1 MTDLQ
6 VFVRDCSGAAASSPP
21 PSPDHRHDLVVEI
34 AEMLGRQFA
43 VYSAHRL
50 STLATHL
57 EMPLNDLK
65 ALELIM
71 AFDSISTG
79 QLAQVMGVSSG
90 GATALIKRLETA
102 GYVERG
108 RHPLDRRIVVIRA
121 RPKCRVDMQCLPRLA
136 DDFTKR
142 SATHYDMDQLE
153 TVQAF
158 LARCARL
165 LKDETKRWMESG
177 QSDGRWAA

>member
-1 MTDLQ
+1 VIDLQ
-6 VFVRDCSGAAASSPP
+6 ELVRDCSEAAALPPP
-21 PSPDHRHDLVVEI
+21 PSPDHRHDLVSEI

-50 STLATHL
+50 STLASHL

-79 QLAQVMGVSSG
+79 QLAHMMGVSSG
-90 GATALIKRLETA
+90 GVTALINRLETA

-108 RHPLDRRIVVIRA
+108 RHQLDRRIVVIRA
-121 RPKCRVDMQCLPRLA
+121 RAKCRTDMECLPKLV

-142 SATHYDMDQLE
+142 SATRYDLDQLE

-158 LARCARL
+158 LAQCARM
-165 LKDETKRWMESG
+165 LKDETTRWMESG
-177 QSDGRWAA
+177 HMAA

>member
-6 VFVRDCSGAAASSPP
+6 VLVRDCSGAAASSPP
-21 PSPDHRHDLVVEI
+21 PSPDHRHDLVSGI

-50 STLATHL
+50 SALAIHL

-71 AFDSISTG
+71 ALESISTG
-79 QLAQVMGVSSG
+79 HLAQVMGVSSG
-90 GATALIKRLETA
+90 GITALINRLEAA

-108 RHPLDRRIVVIRA
+108 RHPLDRRIIVIRA
-121 RPKCRVDMQCLPRLA
+121 RPGSHANMEHLRGLV
-136 DDFTKR
+136 DDFTER
-142 SATHYDMDQLE
+142 SATRYDVDQLE

-158 LARCARL
+158 LAQCAGM
-165 LKDETKRWMESG
+165 LKDETDRWMASG
-177 QSDGRWAA
+177 HVVD